1 MGKESIYLSDGSMG
15 FGEGSDVAYNPGDT
29 IFGRI
34 HVDPVQS
41 LGAGFNLDI
50 QKVFL
55 CTGRDGYI
63 PKYDPSANEYG
74 CVADTPNL
82 LYAFKILDR
91 GAPDTITREF
101 NGIAFNATLAIDNTN
116 DLELV
121 QQSGADGFRL
131 ASDALF
137 GVGLLTLFFVI
148 QFHSVHI

>member
-1 MGKESIYLSDGSMG
+1 MG

-148 QFHSVHI
+148 QFRSVHIWSHWSFVLGPVL